1 MSHDYVLHAIV
12 EALIRSDFLGLV
24 TIGFTYRHVST
35 ICLLSIASSV
45 PQGIGSL
52 ANRFLQQEPPKAA
65 QLAFL
70 KGAPAPPRRAL
81 CVVQVPLPGAGYVYE
96 ADVLLSS
103 SPAQVVGWRKV
114 HGRDLR
120 SSERLVLP

>member
-1 MSHDYVLHAIV
+1 ML
-12 EALIRSDFLGLV
+12 
-24 TIGFTYRHVST
+24 
-35 ICLLSIASSV
+35 
-45 PQGIGSL
+45 
-52 ANRFLQQEPPKAA
+52 QEPPKAA

-70 KGAPAPPRRAL
+70 KGAPAPPRRAH

-114 HGRDLR
+114 RR
-120 SSERLVLP
+120 SPRSRQSTGCARGALILYAADVSPTHRGMDQTTEDGSVFLICFVGTWQQTRC

>member
-1 MSHDYVLHAIV
+1 MSN
-12 EALIRSDFLGLV
+12 SS
-24 TIGFTYRHVST
+24 YRHLSGEF
-35 ICLLSIASSV
+35 CLVIASSRPAV
-45 PQGIGSL
+45 TRGHRQRMLCS
-52 ANRFLQQEPPKAA
+52 QEPSKAA

-70 KGAPAPPRRAL
+70 KGAPAPPRRAH

-114 HGRDLR
+114 RPLDGCDLAKHVLR
-120 SSERLVLP
+120 NRLCCCSMV